1 MSHAGPLVALFGVA
15 VVGAIGFDVY
25 YELGTHETERF
36 TVVQAFETVTGSGES
51 SGKEKRIK
59 VIMDNGCYETF
70 TVEDSLLN
78 GQWYS
83 SNLHA
88 MFADAA
94 AVTDPAQ
101 RKTYEATTVGWRSG
115 FWSMMENV
123 IQAREIEG
131 ATPFQYD
138 RNNPACRL

>member
-1 MSHAGPLVALFGVA
+1 MAHAGPLLALFGVA
-15 VVGAIGFDVY
+15 AVGAIGFNVY

-36 TVVQAFETVTGSGES
+36 TVVQAFETVTGSGETA
-51 SGKEKRIK
+51 GKEKRIK
-59 VIMDNGCYETF
+59 VVLENGCYETF
-70 TVEDSLLN
+70 TVEDSMLN

-94 AVTDPAQ
+94 ATTNPAE
-101 RKTYEATTVGWRSG
+101 RRTYEGTTVGWRSG
-115 FWSMMENV
+115 FFSMMENV
-123 IQAREIEG
+123 IEARELDG
-131 ATPFQYD
+131 VAPFQYD